1 MTDYNVLKK
10 LASQELAEAAQ
21 IHVPFHSLHEGY
33 AVILEEMDN
42 LREEVQSAG
51 VYMDHLW
58 DQVRYDNHD
67 RAREFAARIRDTAIH
82 AAAEALQVA
91 AMAQK
96 LIDMGGERREQNA
109 AI

>member
-33 AVILEEMDN
+33 AVIMEE
-42 LREEVQSAG
+42 LQELQEEVQSAG
-51 VYMDHLW
+51 VYMDRLW
-58 DQVRYDNHD
+58 EQVRWDNSD
-67 RAREFAARIRDTAIH
+67 RAMEFAGRIRDTAIQ

-96 LIDMGGERREQNA
+96 LIDMGGA
-109 AI
+109 HHD

>member
-10 LASQELAEAAQ
+10 LAAQELARANEKYPA
-21 IHVPFHSLHEGY
+21 FHSLHEGY
-33 AVILEEMDN
+33 AVILEELDE
-42 LREEVQSAG
+42 LREDVQSAG
-51 VYMDHLW
+51 IYMDHLW
-58 DQVRYDNHD
+58 KQVRWDNSD

-96 LIDMGGERREQNA
+96 LIDMGGTHHD
-109 AI
+109 

>member
-1 MTDYNVLKK
+1 MTDHNVLQK
-10 LASQELAEAAQ
+10 LAAQELAEASQ

-33 AVILEEMDN
+33 AVILEEMQE

-51 VYMDHLW
+51 VYMDRLW

-96 LIDMGGERREQNA
+96 LIDMGGTHHD
-109 AI
+109 